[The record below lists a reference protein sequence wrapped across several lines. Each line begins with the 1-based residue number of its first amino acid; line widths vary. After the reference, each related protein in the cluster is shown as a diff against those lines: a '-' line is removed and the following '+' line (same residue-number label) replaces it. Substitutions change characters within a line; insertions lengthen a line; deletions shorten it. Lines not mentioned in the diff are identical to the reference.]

1 MNTFADRLR
10 YTRRLRGLTQA
21 ELAKAARVSQG
32 AIGNYE
38 RGLRRSAQSI
48 FKIAEALGVNARWLD
63 QGTGPMEPDPTAP
76 AVLTSYPLADGG
88 PQPHLSVWPFQDISP
103 DEYWTLPRRDR
114 TTVERT
120 VVALVASLKKQ
131 NLAGN

>member
-10 YTRRLRGLTQA
+10 YTRLLRGLTQA

-38 RGLRRSAQSI
+38 RGLRRSAKNI
-48 FKIAEALGVNARWLD
+48 FKIATALGVNALWLD
-63 QGTGPMEPDPTAP
+63 QGVGAMEPDLTST
-76 AVLTSYPLADGG
+76 AVLSSYPVADGK
-88 PQPHLSVWPFQDISP
+88 PQQHLSIWPFQDISP
-103 DEYWTLPRRDR
+103 DEYWTLTRRDR

-120 VVALVASLKKQ
+120 VIALVASLKKQ
-131 NLAGN
+131 GPATN